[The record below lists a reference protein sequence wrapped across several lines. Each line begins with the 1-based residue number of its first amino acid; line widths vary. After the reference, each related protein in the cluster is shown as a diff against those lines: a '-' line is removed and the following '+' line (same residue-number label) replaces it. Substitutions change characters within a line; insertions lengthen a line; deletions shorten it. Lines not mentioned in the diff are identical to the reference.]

1 MAAKRREIGREA
13 RPIEDREGT
22 RRLEEK
28 GGERLGETAKQSL
41 VGRGFAGR
49 VGLMGRLVCP
59 EKPGRIRGAVFP
71 ADIAVRVAQVP
82 AHWLWPDHVR
92 VGGAHRSNL
101 SAGSSGIV
109 GIQEAAGTG
118 PCRRGLSGS
127 MHSTNRTFSLAYS
140 TFVCL

>member
-1 MAAKRREIGREA
+1 MAPSRPARGEAALSVPGRA
-13 RPIEDREGT
+13 GT
-22 RRLEEK
+22 DAAEEK
-28 GGERLGETAKQSL
+28 GGGRLGETAKQSL

-59 EKPGRIRGAVFP
+59 EKPGRIGGIVFP